1 MSLDI
6 QFKLKQNP
14 LYIKFL
20 RENSYWY
27 KYLNRDPIYFKEFE
41 TEMKKVY
48 KLNPSDKISRAI
60 DTFDMLQALISTLKK

>member
-1 MSLDI
+1 MSIEL

-14 LYIKFL
+14 LYIRFL

-27 KYLNRDPIYFKEFE
+27 KYLNRSDDYFKEFE
-41 TEMKKVY
+41 IEMKKVY

-60 DTFDMLQALISTLKK
+60 DTFDMIQTLLSTLKN

>member
-1 MSLDI
+1 MSLEL

-27 KYLNRDPIYFKEFE
+27 KYLNRDPKYFKDFE
-41 TEMKKVY
+41 VEMKKVY
-48 KLNPSDKISRAI
+48 KLNPTDKISRAI
-60 DTFDMLQALISTLKK
+60 DAFDMMQTILSTFKN